1 MKSITKISFIAA
13 IAAII
18 STSGAFAD
26 NQRLEN
32 RLARQHARL
41 AEART
46 TTIAIDTNDQG
57 IGSSTSKELRFET
70 LSNGHGGTTGAYVA
84 VK

>member
-1 MKSITKISFIAA
+1 MKSITKMTFIAA

-32 RLARQHARL
+32 RLARQHAKL
-41 AEART
+41 EEAKT
-46 TTIAIDTNDQG
+46 TTIAISPKDQG
-57 IGSSTSKELRFET
+57 IGSSTSKGVRFELR
-70 LSNGHGGTTGAYVA
+70 SNGHGETTGAYVA
-84 VK
+84 VN

>member
-1 MKSITKISFIAA
+1 MKSIIKISFIAT

-32 RLARQHARL
+32 RLARQHAKL
-41 AEART
+41 AETKT
-46 TTIAIDTNDQG
+46 TTVAINTNDQG
-57 IGSSTSKELRFET
+57 IGSSTSKGLRFEM
-70 LSNGHGGTTGAYVA
+70 LSNGHGETIGAYVA
-84 VK
+84 EK